1 MLSTRKEVRAAENK
15 PACVMAYEIG
25 VDDDDRDMYT
35 HKYENAVHII
45 FERMDASFVVALCF
59 T

>member
-1 MLSTRKEVRAAENK
+1 MLSARKEVRAAENK
-15 PACVMAYEIG
+15 PAWAVVYEIR
-25 VDDDDRDMYT
+25 VNDDDGVMDT
-35 HKYENAVHII
+35 HKYENAVHIV